1 MEFDLKELQREWIR
15 GNSPSDFLARVQKR
29 RAKIEAL
36 TAQERL
42 RGVLIAE
49 ADPISF
55 AASLFASVD
64 LNVPVILAN
73 PNWGRKEWE
82 ELSILVDPALS
93 FGVSGKLSSVKY
105 GFTDLK
111 PGAILIPTGGT
122 TSGVRL
128 AIHTWSSLSA
138 AVPGLQAF
146 LGGGVIHCACQLPLY
161 HVSGL
166 MQILRS
172 LQTGGYIHFDK
183 NVYEGDCLSIVPT
196 QLQRTMERSDGIRK
210 LKMARAVFVG
220 GSAMPESVAMQART
234 LRLPVIPVY
243 GLTETAAMVAAVP
256 NQEFLKDSKA
266 GAVALGEAG
275 FSIVDGLIRIQT
287 PALFQG
293 YQGSKPIEPS
303 KGYLTGD
310 MGGLDSTGRLHVY
323 GRADCLVNTGGEKVD
338 PREVEAALLKINGI
352 AAATVYGEPD
362 IDWGEAVVA
371 RISCAKE
378 MDLEK
383 VRSLLK
389 QELSSYKVPRRFV
402 RVE

>member
-15 GNSPSDFLARVQKR
+15 GISPSDFLARVQER

-49 ADPISF
+49 AHPISF

-64 LNVPVILAN
+64 LKVPVILAN

-93 FGVSGKLSSVKY
+93 FGVSGKLSAVKCD
-105 GFTDLK
+105 FTDLK

-138 AVPGLQAF
+138 SVPGLQAF
-146 LGGGVIHCACQLPLY
+146 LGGGAIHCACQLPLY

-183 NVYEGDCLSIVPT
+183 NVYEGDCLSVVPT
-196 QLQRTMERSDGIRK
+196 QLQRAMERSDEIRK

-293 YQGSKPIEPS
+293 YQGAKPIEPS

-371 RISCAKE
+371 RVSCAKE

-389 QELSSYKVPRRFV
+389 EELSSYKVPRRFV

>member
-1 MEFDLKELQREWIR
+1 MEFDLAQLQREWIR
-15 GNSPSDFLARVQKR
+15 GISSGDFLARVQER
-29 RAKIEAL
+29 STQIEAL
-36 TAQERL
+36 SSQERL

-64 LNVPVILAN
+64 LKVPVILAN
-73 PNWGRKEWE
+73 PNWARKEWE
-82 ELSILVDPALS
+82 ELSTLVDPAIS
-93 FGVSGKLSSVKY
+93 FGLSSRPIQEKCS
-105 GFTDLK
+105 FTELK
-111 PGAILIPTGGT
+111 PGVILIPTGGT
-122 TSGVRL
+122 TGGVKL

-138 AVPGLQAF
+138 SVPGLQAF
-146 LGGGVIHCACQLPLY
+146 LGGGAIHCACQLPLY

-172 LQTGGYIHFDK
+172 LQTGGCIHFDQ
-183 NVYEGDCLSIVPT
+183 NVYEGDCLSLVPT
-196 QLQRTMERSDGIRK
+196 QLQRAMECAEGIHK
-210 LKMARAVFVG
+210 LKTARAVFVG
-220 GSAMPESVAMQART
+220 GSAIPESVAMQAQA

-256 NQEFLKDSKA
+256 NEEYLRNFKA
-266 GAVALGEAG
+266 GAIALGEAD

-293 YQGSKPIEPS
+293 YQGSEPIEPS
-303 KGYLTGD
+303 QGYLTGD
-310 MGGLDSTGRLHVY
+310 MGGLDSTGRLHLY
-323 GRADCLVNTGGEKVD
+323 GRTDCLVNTGGEKVD

-371 RISCAKE
+371 RVSCAQE

-389 QELSSYKVPRRFV
+389 AELSNYKVPRRFV
-402 RVE
+402 RAE

>member
-1 MEFDLKELQREWIR
+1 MEFDLAQLQRDWIR
-15 GNSPSDFLARVQKR
+15 GISYVDFLARVQER
-29 RAKIEAL
+29 STQIEAL
-36 TAQERL
+36 SSQERL

-64 LNVPVILAN
+64 LKVPVILAN
-73 PNWGRKEWE
+73 PNWARKEWE
-82 ELSILVDPALS
+82 ELSTLVDPAIS
-93 FGVSGKLSSVKY
+93 FGLSSRPIQEKCD
-105 GFTDLK
+105 FTDLK
-111 PGAILIPTGGT
+111 PGVILIPTGGT
-122 TSGVRL
+122 TGGVKL

-138 AVPGLQAF
+138 SVPGLQAF
-146 LGGGVIHCACQLPLY
+146 LGGGAIHCACQLPLY

-172 LQTGGYIHFDK
+172 LQTGGCIHFGD
-183 NVYEGDCLSIVPT
+183 NVYEGDCLSLVPT
-196 QLQRTMERSDGIRK
+196 QLQRAMECAEGIHK
-210 LKMARAVFVG
+210 LKTARAVFVG
-220 GSAMPESVAMQART
+220 GSAIPESVAMQAQA

-256 NQEFLKDSKA
+256 NEEYLRNFKA
-266 GAVALGEAG
+266 GAIALGEAD

-293 YQGSKPIEPS
+293 YLGSEPIEPS
-303 KGYLTGD
+303 QGYLTGD

-323 GRADCLVNTGGEKVD
+323 GRTDCLVNTGGEKVD

-362 IDWGEAVVA
+362 IDWGEVVVA
-371 RISCAKE
+371 RVSCAQE
-378 MDLEK
+378 MDFEK

-389 QELSSYKVPRRFV
+389 AELSNYKVPRRFV
-402 RVE
+402 RAE

>member
-1 MEFDLKELQREWIR
+1 MEFDLAQLQRDWIR
-15 GNSPSDFLARVQKR
+15 GISSGDFLARVQER
-29 RAKIEAL
+29 STQIEAL
-36 TAQERL
+36 SSQERL

-49 ADPISF
+49 VDPISF

-64 LNVPVILAN
+64 LKVPVILAN
-73 PNWGRKEWE
+73 PNWARKERE
-82 ELSILVDPALS
+82 ELSTLVDPAIS
-93 FGVSGKLSSVKY
+93 FGLSSRPIQEKC
-105 GFTDLK
+105 GLTDLK

-122 TSGVRL
+122 TGGVKL

-138 AVPGLQAF
+138 SVPGLQAF
-146 LGGGVIHCACQLPLY
+146 LGGGAIHCACQLPLY

-172 LQTGGYIHFDK
+172 LQTGGCIHFGD
-183 NVYEGDCLSIVPT
+183 NVYEGDCLSLVPT
-196 QLQRTMERSDGIRK
+196 QLQRAMECAEGIHK
-210 LKMARAVFVG
+210 LKTARAVFVG
-220 GSAMPESVAMQART
+220 GSAIPESVAMQAQA

-256 NQEFLKDSKA
+256 NEEYLRNFKA
-266 GAVALGEAG
+266 GAIALGEAD

-293 YQGSKPIEPS
+293 YQGSEPIEPS
-303 KGYLTGD
+303 QGYLTGD
-310 MGGLDSTGRLHVY
+310 MGGLDSTGRLHLY
-323 GRADCLVNTGGEKVD
+323 GRTDCLVNTGGEKVD

-371 RISCAKE
+371 RVSCAQE

-389 QELSSYKVPRRFV
+389 AELSNYKVPRRFV
-402 RVE
+402 RAE

>member
-15 GNSPSDFLARVQKR
+15 GISPSDFLACVQER
-29 RAKIEAL
+29 RSKIEAL
-36 TAQERL
+36 SAQERL

-64 LNVPVILAN
+64 LKVPVILAN

-93 FGVSGKLSSVKY
+93 FGVSGKLSAVKCD
-105 GFTDLK
+105 FTDLE

-138 AVPGLQAF
+138 PVPGLQAF

-196 QLQRTMERSDGIRK
+196 QLQRNMERSDEIRK

-266 GAVALGEAG
+266 GAVALGEAS
-275 FSIVDGLIRIQT
+275 FSIVDGLIRIRT

-293 YQGSKPIEPS
+293 YRGSEPIKPS

-323 GRADCLVNTGGEKVD
+323 GRTDCLVNTGGEKVD

-362 IDWGEAVVA
+362 IDWGETVVA
-371 RISCAKE
+371 RVSCAKE

-389 QELSSYKVPRRFV
+389 EELSSYKVPRRFV
-402 RVE
+402 RAE

>member
-1 MEFDLKELQREWIR
+1 MEFDLAQLQREWIR
-15 GNSPSDFLARVQKR
+15 GISSGDFLARVQER
-29 RAKIEAL
+29 STQIEAL
-36 TAQERL
+36 SSQERL
-42 RGVLIAE
+42 CGVLIAE

-64 LNVPVILAN
+64 LKVPVILAN
-73 PNWGRKEWE
+73 PNWARKEWE
-82 ELSILVDPALS
+82 ELSTLVDPAIS
-93 FGVSGKLSSVKY
+93 FGLSSRPIQEKC

-122 TSGVRL
+122 TGGVKL

-138 AVPGLQAF
+138 SVPGLQAF
-146 LGGGVIHCACQLPLY
+146 LGGGAIHCACQLPLY

-172 LQTGGYIHFDK
+172 LQTGGCIHFDQ
-183 NVYEGDCLSIVPT
+183 NVYEGDCLSLVPT
-196 QLQRTMERSDGIRK
+196 QLQRAMECAEGIHK
-210 LKMARAVFVG
+210 LKTARAVFVG
-220 GSAMPESVAMQART
+220 GSAIPESVAMQAQA

-243 GLTETAAMVAAVP
+243 GLTETAAMVAAVS
-256 NQEFLKDSKA
+256 NEEFLRNFKV
-266 GAVALGEAG
+266 GAIALGEAD

-293 YQGSKPIEPS
+293 YLGSEPIEPS
-303 KGYLTGD
+303 QGYLTGD
-310 MGGLDSTGRLHVY
+310 MGGLDSTGRLHLY
-323 GRADCLVNTGGEKVD
+323 GRTDCLVNTGGEKVD

-371 RISCAKE
+371 RVSCAQE
-378 MDLEK
+378 MDFEK

-389 QELSSYKVPRRFV
+389 AELSNYKVPRRFV
-402 RVE
+402 RAE

>member
-1 MEFDLKELQREWIR
+1 MEFDLAQLQREWIR
-15 GNSPSDFLARVQKR
+15 GISSGDFLARVQER
-29 RAKIEAL
+29 STQIEAL
-36 TAQERL
+36 SSQERL

-49 ADPISF
+49 VDPISF

-64 LNVPVILAN
+64 LKVPVILAN
-73 PNWGRKEWE
+73 PNWARKEWE
-82 ELSILVDPALS
+82 ELSTLVDPAIS
-93 FGVSGKLSSVKY
+93 FGLSSRPIQEKCD
-105 GFTDLK
+105 FTDLK
-111 PGAILIPTGGT
+111 PGVILIPTGGT
-122 TSGVRL
+122 TGGVKL

-138 AVPGLQAF
+138 SVPGLQAF
-146 LGGGVIHCACQLPLY
+146 LGGGAIHCACQLPLY

-172 LQTGGYIHFDK
+172 LQTGGCIRFDQ
-183 NVYEGDCLSIVPT
+183 NVYEGDCLSLVPT
-196 QLQRTMERSDGIRK
+196 QLQRAMECAEGIHK
-210 LKMARAVFVG
+210 LKTARAVFVG
-220 GSAMPESVAMQART
+220 GSAIPESVAMQAQA

-256 NQEFLKDSKA
+256 NEEFLKDSKA
-266 GAVALGEAG
+266 GAIALGEAG
-275 FSIVDGLIRIQT
+275 FSIVDGLIQIQT

-293 YQGSKPIEPS
+293 YQGSEPIES
-303 KGYLTGD
+303 SQGYLTGD
-310 MGGLDSTGRLHVY
+310 VGGLDSTGRLHLY
-323 GRADCLVNTGGEKVD
+323 GRTDCLVNTGGEKVD

-352 AAATVYGEPD
+352 AAATVYAEPD

-389 QELSSYKVPRRFV
+389 QELSSYKVPRRFF
-402 RVE
+402 RAE

>member
-1 MEFDLKELQREWIR
+1 MEFDLAQLQREWIR
-15 GNSPSDFLARVQKR
+15 GISSGDFLARVQER
-29 RAKIEAL
+29 STQIEAL
-36 TAQERL
+36 SSQERL
-42 RGVLIAE
+42 CGVLIAE

-64 LNVPVILAN
+64 LKVPVILAN
-73 PNWGRKEWE
+73 PNWARKEWE
-82 ELSILVDPALS
+82 ELSTLVDPAIS
-93 FGVSGKLSSVKY
+93 FGLSSRPIQEKC
-105 GFTDLK
+105 GLTDLK

-122 TSGVRL
+122 TGGVKL

-138 AVPGLQAF
+138 SVPGLQAF
-146 LGGGVIHCACQLPLY
+146 LGGGAIHCACQLPLY

-172 LQTGGYIHFDK
+172 LQTGGCIHFDQ
-183 NVYEGDCLSIVPT
+183 NVYEGDCLSLVPT
-196 QLQRTMERSDGIRK
+196 QLQRAMECAEGIHK
-210 LKMARAVFVG
+210 LKTARAVFVG
-220 GSAMPESVAMQART
+220 GSAIPESVAMQAQA

-256 NQEFLKDSKA
+256 NEEYLRNFKA
-266 GAVALGEAG
+266 GAIALGEAD

-293 YQGSKPIEPS
+293 YQGSEPIEPS
-303 KGYLTGD
+303 QGYLTGD
-310 MGGLDSTGRLHVY
+310 MGGLDSTGRLHLY
-323 GRADCLVNTGGEKVD
+323 GRTDCLVNTGGEKVD

-371 RISCAKE
+371 RVSCAQE

-389 QELSSYKVPRRFV
+389 AELSNYKVPRRFV
-402 RVE
+402 RAE

>member
-1 MEFDLKELQREWIR
+1 MEFDLAQLQREWIR
-15 GNSPSDFLARVQKR
+15 GISSGDFLARVQER
-29 RAKIEAL
+29 STQIEAL
-36 TAQERL
+36 SSQERL

-64 LNVPVILAN
+64 LKVPVILAN
-73 PNWGRKEWE
+73 PNWARKERE
-82 ELSILVDPALS
+82 ELSTLVDPAIS
-93 FGVSGKLSSVKY
+93 FGLSSRPIQEKC
-105 GFTDLK
+105 GLTDLK

-122 TSGVRL
+122 TGGVKL

-138 AVPGLQAF
+138 SVPGLQAF
-146 LGGGVIHCACQLPLY
+146 LGGGAIHCACQLPLY

-172 LQTGGYIHFDK
+172 LQTGGCIHFDQ
-183 NVYEGDCLSIVPT
+183 NVYEGDCLSLVPT
-196 QLQRTMERSDGIRK
+196 QLQRAMECAEGIHK
-210 LKMARAVFVG
+210 LKTARAVFVG
-220 GSAMPESVAMQART
+220 GSAIPESVAMQAQA

-256 NQEFLKDSKA
+256 NEEYLRNFKA
-266 GAVALGEAG
+266 GAIALGEAD

-293 YQGSKPIEPS
+293 YQGSEPIEPS
-303 KGYLTGD
+303 QGYLTGD
-310 MGGLDSTGRLHVY
+310 MGGLDSTGRLHLY
-323 GRADCLVNTGGEKVD
+323 GRTDCLVNTGGEKVD

-371 RISCAKE
+371 RVSCAQE

-389 QELSSYKVPRRFV
+389 AELSNYKVPRRFV
-402 RVE
+402 RAE

>member
-1 MEFDLKELQREWIR
+1 MEFDLAQLQREWIR
-15 GNSPSDFLARVQKR
+15 GISSGDFLARVQER
-29 RAKIEAL
+29 STQIEAL
-36 TAQERL
+36 SSQERL

-64 LNVPVILAN
+64 LKVPVILAN
-73 PNWGRKEWE
+73 PNWARKEWE
-82 ELSILVDPALS
+82 ELSTLVDPAIS
-93 FGVSGKLSSVKY
+93 FGLSSRPIQEKCD
-105 GFTDLK
+105 FTDLK
-111 PGAILIPTGGT
+111 PGVILIPTGGT
-122 TSGVRL
+122 TGGVKL

-138 AVPGLQAF
+138 SVPGLQAF
-146 LGGGVIHCACQLPLY
+146 LGGGAIHCACQLPLY

-172 LQTGGYIHFDK
+172 LQTGGCIHFGE
-183 NVYEGDCLSIVPT
+183 NVYEGDCLSLVPT
-196 QLQRTMERSDGIRK
+196 QLQRAMECAEGIHK
-210 LKMARAVFVG
+210 LKTARAVFVG
-220 GSAMPESVAMQART
+220 GSAIPESVAMQAQA

-256 NQEFLKDSKA
+256 NEEYLRNFKA
-266 GAVALGEAG
+266 GAIALGEAG
-275 FSIVDGLIRIQT
+275 FSIVDGLIQIQT

-293 YQGSKPIEPS
+293 YQGSEPIEPS
-303 KGYLTGD
+303 QGYLTGD

-323 GRADCLVNTGGEKVD
+323 GRTDCLVNTGGEKVD

-352 AAATVYGEPD
+352 ADATVYGEPD
-362 IDWGEAVVA
+362 IDWGEAVIA
-371 RISCAKE
+371 RVSCAQE

-389 QELSSYKVPRRFV
+389 AELSNYKVPRRFV
-402 RVE
+402 RAE